1 MPPLPDALPAAL
13 AFVFVAAAFLVA
25 AASSGSGPARS
36 SRPDPPGLSLTRLSR
51 WDLLCFQPALLSS
64 SLGSRCSPSLFP
76 VLLFVKV
83 LGAKNEETLL
93 LQFPLCKK
101 GDVIDLKML
110 AMHLAVRED
119 LLSNFV
125 SEYGFDVT
133 VSQTLAAIEAMHEL
147 QVSIVSRHVR
157 FPPIKVEDL
166 VANNVPREWV
176 LHENFNNPNDERL

>member
-1 MPPLPDALPAAL
+1 MGHPLFSACSLVVVIGVALLATLPAAML
-13 AFVFVAAAFLVA
+13 TLLVF
-25 AASSGSGPARS
+25 
-36 SRPDPPGLSLTRLSR
+36 
-51 WDLLCFQPALLSS
+51 
-64 SLGSRCSPSLFP
+64 SLFP

-101 GDVIDLKML
+101 GNVIDLKML

-133 VSQTLAAIEAMHEL
+133 VSQTLAAKEAMHEL

-157 FPPIKVEDL
+157 FPPKEHTNNHKVVAERGCCVVKVEDL
-166 VANNVPREWV
+166 VANKVPREWV